1 VESLA
6 RLLGLSNVPELIGCH
21 GAEILTRGAH
31 KPVIEVS
38 TIASSNLE
46 KIKKLVSGSALKDF
60 SEIKPSGIA
69 FHWRG
74 EQKSIKEMIN
84 AKVLEFWTNLPP
96 TSVLEIHPFDGGI
109 EIRCTGINKGLA
121 VTRILRESKP
131 NSIVAFLGDD
141 QTDEEAFAAIGD
153 RGLKVLVRNNLRP
166 TRANV
171 KLTPPHELVDFL
183 DNWIDAD
190 MY

>member
-1 VESLA
+1 
-6 RLLGLSNVPELIGCH
+6 
-21 GAEILTRGAH
+21 
-31 KPVIEVS
+31 
-38 TIASSNLE
+38 
-46 KIKKLVSGSALKDF
+46 
-60 SEIKPSGIA
+60 
-69 FHWRG
+69 
-74 EQKSIKEMIN
+74 
-84 AKVLEFWTNLPP
+84 
-96 TSVLEIHPFDGGI
+96 
-109 EIRCTGINKGLA
+109 
-121 VTRILRESKP
+121 
-131 NSIVAFLGDD
+131 VAFLGDD